1 MGSHLCSGSQRECIS
16 IHVGQA
22 GVQIGNACWEL
33 YCLEHGIQP
42 DGQMLSDKTI
52 GGGDDSFNT
61 FFSETGAGKHVPRA
75 VFVDLEP
82 TVVDEVRTGTYRQLF
97 HPEQL
102 ITGKEDAANNYAR
115 GHYTIGKEIVDLVL
129 DRIRKLAD
137 LCTGLQGFLVFHSL
151 GGGTGSGFASLL
163 MERLSV
169 DYGKKSKLEF
179 AIYPA
184 PQVST
189 AVVEPYNSILT
200 THTTLEHSDCAFMV
214 DNEAMYDICRRN
226 LDIERPTYT
235 NLNRLIGQIVSSITA
250 SLRFDGALNVDLT
263 EFQTN
268 LVPYPRIHFP
278 LATYAPV
285 ISAEKAYHEQ
295 LSVAEITNA
304 CFEPANQMVKCD
316 PRHGKYMACCM
327 LYRGD
332 VVPKDVNAAIATI
345 KTKRTIQFVDW
356 CPTGFKVGIN
366 YQPPTV
372 VPGGD
377 LAKVQRALCMLSNTT
392 AIAEA
397 WARLDHKF
405 DLMYAKRAF
414 VHWYVGEGMEEGE
427 FSEAREDL
435 AALEKD
441 YEERECISIH
451 VGQAGVQIGNAC
463 WELYCLEHGIQPDG
477 QMLSDKTIGGGDD
490 SFNTF
495 FSETGAGK
503 HVPRA
508 VFVDLE
514 PTVVDEVRT
523 GTYRQ
528 LFHPEQLITGK
539 EDAANNYARGHY
551 TIGKEI
557 VDLVLDRIR
566 KLADLCTGLQ
576 GFLVFHSLG
585 GGTGSGF
592 ASLLMERLS
601 VDYGKKSKLEFAIYP
616 APQVSTAVVEPYNS
630 ILTTHTTLEHSDCAF
645 MVDNEAIYDICRR
658 NLDIER
664 PTYTNLNR
672 LIGQIVSSITASLR
686 FDGALNVDLTE
697 FQTNLVPYPAS
708 ISPWPPTPAE
718 KAYHEQLSVAEITNA
733 CFEPANQMV
742 KCDPRHGKYM
752 ACCMLYRGDVVP
764 KDVNAAIATIK
775 TKRTIQFVDWCPT
788 GFKVGI
794 NYQPPTVVP
803 GGDLAKVQRALCMLS
818 NTTAIAEAWARLDHK
833 FDLMYAKRAF
843 VHWYVGEGMEEGEF
857 SEAREDLAALE
868 KDYEEV
874 GVDSVEAEAEEGE
887 EY

>member
-1 MGSHLCSGSQRECIS
+1 MEGPPQEPGEKEGQEEGGAAASGRPAGVPEAKKCSDADSDSDQETEAGAHKPGELGKDTLYLRSCRAHSVVPASCFLRQGSAPELSLRHRGLGPQGARALARALTSNPYIKRLDLRDNGLCRAGAEALAGALRRNCSTCDVDLSENHLGTEGARAICAALAVSPAVQRVQLAGNGLEEQAAQCLAELLLAHTGLKSLDLSYNQLNDQAGETLGPALAENTGLTELNVSWNHLRGLGAAAFARGLEANIFLRVLDISYNGCGDSGASAVGEALKTNNVLEELYMSNNRISVAGALSLGLGLRVNQTLRILAVSRNPMRSEGCCSVLKSVQANPQSALELLDFSRECIS

-42 DGQMLSDKTI
+42 DGQMPSDKTI

-137 LCTGLQGFLVFHSL
+137 LCTGLQGFLIFHSF

-214 DNEAMYDICRRN
+214 DNEAIYDICRRN

-377 LAKVQRALCMLSNTT
+377 LAKVQRA
-392 AIAEA
+392 
-397 WARLDHKF
+397 
-405 DLMYAKRAF
+405 
-414 VHWYVGEGMEEGE
+414 V
-427 FSEAREDL
+427 
-435 AALEKD
+435 
-441 YEERECISIH
+441 
-451 VGQAGVQIGNAC
+451 
-463 WELYCLEHGIQPDG
+463 
-477 QMLSDKTIGGGDD
+477 
-490 SFNTF
+490 
-495 FSETGAGK
+495 
-503 HVPRA
+503 
-508 VFVDLE
+508 
-514 PTVVDEVRT
+514 
-523 GTYRQ
+523 
-528 LFHPEQLITGK
+528 
-539 EDAANNYARGHY
+539 
-551 TIGKEI
+551 
-557 VDLVLDRIR
+557 
-566 KLADLCTGLQ
+566 
-576 GFLVFHSLG
+576 
-585 GGTGSGF
+585 
-592 ASLLMERLS
+592 
-601 VDYGKKSKLEFAIYP
+601 
-616 APQVSTAVVEPYNS
+616 
-630 ILTTHTTLEHSDCAF
+630 
-645 MVDNEAIYDICRR
+645 
-658 NLDIER
+658 
-664 PTYTNLNR
+664 
-672 LIGQIVSSITASLR
+672 
-686 FDGALNVDLTE
+686 
-697 FQTNLVPYPAS
+697 
-708 ISPWPPTPAE
+708 
-718 KAYHEQLSVAEITNA
+718 
-733 CFEPANQMV
+733 
-742 KCDPRHGKYM
+742 
-752 ACCMLYRGDVVP
+752 
-764 KDVNAAIATIK
+764 
-775 TKRTIQFVDWCPT
+775 
-788 GFKVGI
+788 
-794 NYQPPTVVP
+794 
-803 GGDLAKVQRALCMLS
+803 CMLS